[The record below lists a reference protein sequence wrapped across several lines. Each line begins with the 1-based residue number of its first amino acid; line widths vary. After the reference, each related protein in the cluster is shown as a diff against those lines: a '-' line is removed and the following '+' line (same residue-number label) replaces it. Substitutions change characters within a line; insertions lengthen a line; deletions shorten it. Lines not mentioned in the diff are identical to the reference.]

1 MPGTRDEDQI
11 YIYYIK
17 ISPLPFALL
26 LFWLLVC
33 LPTGVPQANTHLMT
47 FAFVVYSSWNA
58 QLLNALMDHFFFFFS
73 SFEFLLNCYSQ
84 EDLPWLSY
92 LKLETLPST

>member
-33 LPTGVPQANTHLMT
+33 LPTSVPQANTHLMT

-58 QLLNALMDHFFFFFS
+58 QLLNALMDHFFFFFLAPLS
-73 SFEFLLNCYSQ
+73 SCLIVILRKT
-84 EDLPWLSY
+84 Y
-92 LKLETLPST
+92 LGYPI